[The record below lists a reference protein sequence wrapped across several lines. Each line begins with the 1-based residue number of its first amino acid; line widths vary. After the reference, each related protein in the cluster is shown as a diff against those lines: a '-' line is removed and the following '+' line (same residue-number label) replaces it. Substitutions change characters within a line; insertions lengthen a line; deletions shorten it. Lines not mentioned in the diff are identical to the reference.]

1 MHNTKF
7 FCAFLQAGP
16 EQKQYKVKDRKF
28 FEFKPEQLVSDIA
41 HIYCYLG
48 VSESFCRA
56 VIGESRSFSPE
67 LFTQAACVL
76 RKIGKSEEFLKRF
89 EELAEK
95 ITVCK
100 IFHYTCI
107 YSFNIF

>member
-1 MHNTKF
+1 M
-7 FCAFLQAGP
+7 
-16 EQKQYKVKDRKF
+16 
-28 FEFKPEQLVSDIA
+28 SDIA

-100 IFHYTCI
+100 VFHYTCI
-107 YSFNIF
+107 IHSIFFNFIDCFFVMHAYV